1 MFHFLSP
8 PMTEYIKFRI
18 GELGANADINFG
30 LNFFFVNNF
39 GLKFVHTLFFKEVD
53 QFVMEE
59 AVKSLEK
66 STVTH

>member
-30 LNFFFVNNF
+30 LNFFC
-39 GLKFVHTLFFKEVD
+39 E
-53 QFVMEE
+53 
-59 AVKSLEK
+59 
-66 STVTH
+66 

>member
-39 GLKFVHTLFFKEVD
+39 GLKFVHTLFFKEAD
-53 QFVMEE
+53 QLSWRKLSSLL
-59 AVKSLEK
+59 KSLL
-66 STVTH
+66 

>member
-1 MFHFLSP
+1 MFHSVSHSYDRVYKVSNGGLS
-8 PMTEYIKFRI
+8 
-18 GELGANADINFG
+18 ANAV
-30 LNFFFVNNF
+30 LNF
-39 GLKFVHTLFFKEVD
+39 GLKFVHTLFFKEAD